1 MKTAGRID
9 AAVYESGPPPAAS
22 AEVVGAVR
30 EPMLAARLLAW
41 FDIHGRHELP
51 WQHPRTAY
59 RVWISETM
67 LQQTQVGVVIAFF
80 ERFMRVLPDLAALA
94 AAPID
99 QVFALWSGLGYY
111 SRARR
116 LHQAAQICMREHGGE
131 LPRDFD
137 GLLALPGIGRST
149 AGAILAQAYG
159 LPFPIL
165 DGNVRR
171 VLCRHRG
178 VQGWP
183 GQAAVLERLWRIAQA
198 QVPGERVADYTQA
211 QMDLGATV
219 CTPVSPICPRC
230 PLRVDCVALRD
241 GIVANLPERKPSK
254 ALPERETYALIA
266 RNRDGQ
272 ILMHRR
278 PPTGVWASLWSL
290 PEADGVDAAVLWL
303 QRHAHAEAWHRL
315 PSIRHA
321 FSHFRLRIHPLLW
334 REARPVD
341 AIGDAGDLRW
351 QSPEALSE
359 LGLPSPIRK
368 LLESIS

>member
-1 MKTAGRID
+1 MKSSRRID
-9 AAVYESGPPPAAS
+9 AATRELAAHS
-22 AEVVGAVR
+22 ASTIEVVGAVH
-30 EPMLAARLLAW
+30 EPILAARLLAW
-41 FDIHGRHELP
+41 FDIHGRHALP
-51 WQHPRTAY
+51 WQHPRSAY

-67 LQQTQVGVVIAFF
+67 LQQTQVGVVIPFF
-80 ERFMRVLPDLAALA
+80 ERFIHALPDLAALA

-116 LHQAAQICMREHGGE
+116 LHQAAQTCMREHGGA
-131 LPRDFD
+131 LPPDFD

-178 VQGWP
+178 VHGWP
-183 GQAAVLERLWRIAQA
+183 GQAAVLERLWRIAES
-198 QVPGERVADYTQA
+198 QVPAARVADYTQA
-211 QMDLGATV
+211 QMDLGASV
-219 CTPVSPICPRC
+219 CTPVAPGCPSC
-230 PLRVDCVALRD
+230 PLNADCVALRD

-254 ALPERETYALIA
+254 ALPEREIYALIA
-266 RNRDGQ
+266 RNREGR

-290 PEADGVDAAVLWL
+290 PEADGVEAATLWL
-303 QRHAHAEAWHRL
+303 DRHARVGVVDRL
-315 PSIRHA
+315 PTIRHT
-321 FSHFRLRIHPLLW
+321 FSHFRLRIHPLMW
-334 REARPVD
+334 NDARPND
-341 AIGDAGDLRW
+341 AIGDTGDLRW
-351 QSPEALSE
+351 QSPDALSE

-368 LLESIS
+368 LLEGLY